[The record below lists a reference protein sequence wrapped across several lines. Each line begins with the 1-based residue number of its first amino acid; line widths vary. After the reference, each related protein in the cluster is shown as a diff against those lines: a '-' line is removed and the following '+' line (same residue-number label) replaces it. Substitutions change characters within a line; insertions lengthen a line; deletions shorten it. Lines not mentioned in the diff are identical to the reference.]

1 MRQDRNQ
8 LKSFIVHFS
17 VLWLSFVFQL
27 VDVGHQFSNDALTA
41 RATIVRTSLVAQLAP
56 VCRDRQACW
65 YRMRTCTR

>member
-41 RATIVRTSLVAQLAP
+41 PAKR
-56 VCRDRQACW
+56 
-65 YRMRTCTR
+65 